1 VLKEVLPERYWRRW
15 KLLEDKIVG
24 SGILRDRGVLI
35 SHPQEIY
42 DLLEERLL
50 ESLELVRP
58 RLGYGHFL
66 GGDRDAD
73 EAKEEGR
80 YDGDNLGCASDTDEG
95 EKCLDCGGRLPSHL
109 DNGQRKWEIRVYAA
123 NGLMRAGAWAA
134 AWKEMEKVD
143 VEVGVCL
150 PVEVKRELERRIIE
164 EDNLRMEEELRLSE
178 EEKRRREVYGE
189 PGSHSQDIIDGLEE
203 DEELHYPE
211 EINRPPSATPP
222 PPESSTS
229 FSSRGL
235 RNPAQEVELQTL
247 VVNYVRVL
255 AGDKRNVAIAFL
267 SVLVLLFAIG
277 GARTP
282 APPPVGSRSP
292 EIAVFSPSVVTVK
305 QCVPS
310 MSTVMAMEARESQP
324 PVNSECHS
332 VGILDREAA
341 TYGISA
347 EDPGTSSAAAPT
359 FSAPFASVKSASMAS
374 ASKGLTL
381 QEEET
386 HRPLAQVDHGGD

>member
-1 VLKEVLPERYWRRW
+1 MLKEVLPERYWRRW

-24 SGILRDRGVLI
+24 SGILRDRGVLV
-35 SHPQEIY
+35 SHPQEMY

-66 GGDRDAD
+66 GGNRDAD

-80 YDGDNLGCASDTDEG
+80 YDGDNVGCANDSDEG
-95 EKCLDCGGRLPSHL
+95 EKCLDCGGRVLRHL

-189 PGSHSQDIIDGLEE
+189 LGSHSQDIIDGLVE

-211 EINRPPSATPP
+211 EINLRPSASPQ
-222 PPESSTS
+222 PESLTT
-229 FSSRGL
+229 FSSQGHR
-235 RNPAQEVELQTL
+235 RPAQEVELQTL
-247 VVNYVRVL
+247 VINYIRVL
-255 AGDKRNVAIAFL
+255 ASDRRNVAIAFL
-267 SVLVLLFAIG
+267 SVLVLFFAIG

-282 APPPVGSRSP
+282 APSVSSHSP
-292 EIAVFSPSVVTVK
+292 EVAVYSPSAVTVE
-305 QCVPS
+305 QCAPS
-310 MSTVMAMEARESQP
+310 MSTVTAMEATESPP

-332 VGILDREAA
+332 VGFLDHEAA
-341 TYGISA
+341 THGIPA
-347 EDPGTSSAAAPT
+347 KENLRPSSAAPA
-359 FSAPFASVKSASMAS
+359 FSEPYASAKSASMAG
-374 ASKGLTL
+374 APKGHTSK
-381 QEEET
+381 EEQT
-386 HRPLAQVDHGGD
+386 QRPLAQVDHGRD